1 MFRSL
6 IKVNNDGLIITQNDE
21 IVFFNDQMVQIFDVP
36 FIPLE
41 TQSINSNDEASLSN
55 QFNTPTVKINCEID

>member
-21 IVFFNDQMVQIFDVP
+21 IVFFNDQMLQIFDVP
-36 FIPLE
+36 SIPLK
-41 TQSINSNDEASLSN
+41 TQSINSNDEASLLN